1 MLTTDSAKYAVRA
14 IANMAAREDLS
25 RPVSAAE
32 IADNE
37 DLPQYYLAKVMQDLV
52 RARVL
57 KSTRGRGGGF
67 ILAGDPDKTSVMTV
81 LNAVEDMSRFEH
93 DCVLGLNSCNDDAA
107 CPAHDMWKPVRIALV
122 KTLREMTV
130 ADLATEMNRKKAA
143 HALGH

>member
-14 IANMAAREDLS
+14 IANMAAREDLT

-37 DLPQYYLAKVMQDLV
+37 NLPQYYLAKVMQDLV

-67 ILAGDPDKTSVMTV
+67 ILAGPPEKTSVLTV

-93 DCVLGLNSCNDDAA
+93 DCVLGLNSCTDHAP
-107 CPAHDMWKPVRIALV
+107 CPAHDMWKPVRIALMEQLR
-122 KTLREMTV
+122 TLTV
-130 ADLATEMNRKKAA
+130 ADLAAEMSRKKAIGA
-143 HALGH
+143 VHL